1 MERKTKMQE
10 ENRIFFFCEAEK
22 QLFCYGRNST
32 FVKLTPQM
40 IESEMQRDKSRT
52 NMHIH
57 NISQDGLEYFAKNYG
72 LTYKVLYLDDCT
84 RINDFSALEDL
95 VNLEALCIERC
106 RGVEKLWDL
115 SKNRK
120 LKILSIRGARKITQ
134 NPLQLRLSNTLEE
147 IRFWSETIDKKYTM
161 ESLSCFMGLRL
172 LRRID
177 LNGILLND
185 HDMIALS
192 TLPNLEEFHF
202 DAGMLRTEEI
212 AWICAKYPNIYGQ
225 SLAAYSM
232 NDPMSLGN
240 IRICGQHKPSLF
252 MPDDAAK
259 LKKYVENFNGLV
271 KKYRE

>member
-1 MERKTKMQE
+1 MQE

-22 QLFCYGRNST
+22 QLFGYGRNST
-32 FVKLTPQM
+32 FAKLTPQM

-57 NISQDGLEYFAKNYG
+57 NISQDGLEHFVKNYG

-84 RINDFSALEDL
+84 RINDFSALGDL

-106 RGVEKLWDL
+106 RGVEKLWNL

-177 LNGILLND
+177 LNGILLSN
-185 HDMIALS
+185 HDMVALS

-232 NDPMSLGN
+232 NDPMSPGN

-259 LKKYVENFNGLV
+259 IKKYVENFNELV